1 MDHFISWYD
10 SREPVI
16 KKHSNRAAIGR
27 NRLTEKDELKN
38 LLQKLFS
45 SQLLAVL
52 GTQGQSGPYGNLV
65 AFAVTD
71 DLKSLLFAT
80 TRSTR
85 KYDNL
90 VQTPRVAMVMDNRS
104 NDEED
109 FHEAVAVTATGSVK
123 EIDGTEKEALRSI
136 FLSKHP
142 YLVDFVNA
150 PTCALL
156 KVDVE
161 TYYIVRQFQKVME
174 FHIRS

>member
-1 MDHFISWYD
+1 MIPAKSFSNT
-10 SREPVI
+10 
-16 KKHSNRAAIGR
+16 HSNLAVLER
-27 NRLTEKDELKN
+27 NLLTEKDELKN
-38 LLQKLFS
+38 LLQKLFT

-65 AFAVTD
+65 AFAATD
-71 DLKSLLFAT
+71 DLKSILFAT

-90 VQTPRVAMVMDNRS
+90 MQTPRVAMVMDNRS

-123 EIDGTEKEALRSI
+123 EIEGAEKDALRSL
-136 FLSKHP
+136 FLSRHP
-142 YLVDFVNA
+142 YLIDFVSA

-174 FHIRS
+174 LHIRS

>member
-1 MDHFISWYD
+1 
-10 SREPVI
+10 
-16 KKHSNRAAIGR
+16 
-27 NRLTEKDELKN
+27 LTENMELRN

-52 GTQGQSGPYGNLV
+52 GTQSQSGPYGNLV

-71 DLKSLLFAT
+71 DLKTLLFAT

-90 VQTPRVAMVMDNRS
+90 MGNPRVAMVMDNRS

-123 EIDGTEKEALRSI
+123 ELDGVEKDKLQSI

-142 YLVDFVNA
+142 YLIDFVNA

-156 KVDVE
+156 KVEVE
-161 TYYIVRQFQKVME
+161 TYYIVQQFQKVME
-174 FHIRS
+174 FHITL

>member
-1 MDHFISWYD
+1 M
-10 SREPVI
+10 
-16 KKHSNRAAIGR
+16 
-27 NRLTEKDELKN
+27 TEKAELKN

-45 SQLLAVL
+45 TQLLAVL
-52 GTQGQSGPYGNLV
+52 GTQGQGGPYGNLV

-80 TRSTR
+80 ARSTR

-90 VQTPRVAMVMDNRS
+90 MQTTRVAMVMDNRS
-104 NDEED
+104 NNKED
-109 FHEAVAVTATGSVK
+109 FLEAVAVTAIGSVI
-123 EIDGTEKEALRSI
+123 EVDGAQKDALRSV

-142 YLVDFVNA
+142 YLIDFVNA
-150 PTCALL
+150 PACALL
-156 KVDVE
+156 RVDVE

>member
-1 MDHFISWYD
+1 M
-10 SREPVI
+10 
-16 KKHSNRAAIGR
+16 
-27 NRLTEKDELKN
+27 TENAELKN
-38 LLQKLFS
+38 LLKNLFS

-52 GTQGQSGPYGNLV
+52 GTQSQSGPYGNLV
-65 AFAVTD
+65 AFAATE
-71 DLKSLLFAT
+71 DLGTILFAT

-90 VQTPRVAMVMDNRS
+90 MQTPRVAMVMDNRT

-123 EIDGTEKEALRSI
+123 ELDGDEKEKLQHF

-142 YLVDFVNA
+142 YLTDFVHA

-156 KVDVE
+156 KVEVE
-161 TYYIVRQFQKVME
+161 TYYIVQQFQKVME
-174 FHIRS
+174 FHIKL

>member
-1 MDHFISWYD
+1 M
-10 SREPVI
+10 
-16 KKHSNRAAIGR
+16 
-27 NRLTEKDELKN
+27 TENMELRN

-52 GTQGQSGPYGNLV
+52 GTQSQSGPYGNLV

-71 DLKSLLFAT
+71 DLKTLLFAT

-90 VQTPRVAMVMDNRS
+90 MGNPRVAMVMDNRS

-123 EIDGTEKEALRSI
+123 ELDGVEKDKLQSI

-142 YLVDFVNA
+142 YLIDFVNA

-156 KVDVE
+156 KVEVE
-161 TYYIVRQFQKVME
+161 TYYIVQQFQKVME
-174 FHIRS
+174 FHITL